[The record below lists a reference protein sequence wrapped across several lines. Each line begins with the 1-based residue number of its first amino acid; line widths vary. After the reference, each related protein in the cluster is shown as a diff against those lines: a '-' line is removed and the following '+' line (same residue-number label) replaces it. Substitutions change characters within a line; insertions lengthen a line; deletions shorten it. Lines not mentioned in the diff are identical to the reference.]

1 MKFTRHSL
9 KGQDTAELDIHTLI
23 VAGWTGR
30 DHAALMHHVHELEAI
45 GVPAPS
51 SMPVFYR
58 NAAGNIT
65 QATRIE
71 VLGPDTSGEVE
82 PVIVAFDDGLW
93 LGVGSDHTDRKAETQ
108 GIALSK
114 QLCLKPLST
123 TLWRF
128 DEIADAWDQMKL
140 RSFATID
147 GKRERYQDGML
158 AAMRHPSDLIARYG
172 KDLKPG
178 TAMFCGTLGAIG
190 GIRPAARFDMELED
204 PKSGRTLSHA
214 YEISALPVVS

>member
-1 MKFTRHSL
+1 MHFTRYSS
-9 KGQDTAELDIHTLI
+9 KGQDTAEIALDTLI

-58 NAAGNIT
+58 NAVTNLT
-65 QATRIE
+65 QATRVE

-82 PVIVAFDDGLW
+82 PVIIVFDDGLW
-93 LGVGSDHTDRKAETQ
+93 LGVGSDHTDRKAETM

-114 QLCLKPLST
+114 QLCAKPIGT

-128 DEIADAWDQMKL
+128 DEIADDWDQMKL
-140 RSFATID
+140 RAFATID
-147 GKRERYQDGML
+147 GKRVAYQDGAL

-178 TAMFCGTLGAIG
+178 TVMFCGTLGAIG
-190 GIRPAARFDMELED
+190 GIRPATRFDMELED
-204 PKSGRTLSHA
+204 AKRGRTLMHA
-214 YEISALPVVS
+214 YEIAALLVVS